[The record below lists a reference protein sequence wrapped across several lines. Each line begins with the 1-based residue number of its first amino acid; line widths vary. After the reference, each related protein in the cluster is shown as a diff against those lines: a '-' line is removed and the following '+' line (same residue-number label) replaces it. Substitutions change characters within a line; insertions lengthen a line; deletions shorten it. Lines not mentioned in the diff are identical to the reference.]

1 MFMNLL
7 LQLGFVSSLVSW
19 WCFLFVFFFFFRQ
32 CSRATFHSAIP
43 GFHHLLVS
51 WCSVRHCLLLK
62 FLFLA
67 CFLCDMN
74 MVQLLPFYLLAASL
88 LFSTCCRSFQ
98 LLLQHFTSATSFL
111 IPAVAFHEAF
121 TATSFVSASSK
132 VALLLSINHL
142 LPWLFSTMPLHSS

>member
-1 MFMNLL
+1 MCMNLL
-7 LQLGFVSSLVSW
+7 LQLGFVSSLMSW
-19 WCFLFVFFFFFRQ
+19 WLFFLFFFFWQ
-32 CSRATFHSAIP
+32 CSGATFHSAIP

-62 FLFLA
+62 FLFLT

-74 MVQLLPFYLLAASL
+74 MVQLLPFYLLAVSL
-88 LFSTCCRSFQ
+88 LFSTCCRSLQ
-98 LLLQHFTSATSFL
+98 LLLQHFTSETSFL

-121 TATSFVSASSK
+121 TATTSFVSASSK